1 MLAWM
6 LVSPAL
12 NVAPAAVRSLH
23 HRMAPPAM
31 QMQNDNQAYQSGIM
45 PYTGYNGVNPAS
57 GSMSSMMQGRYSQYP
72 SNDYYNQPM
81 YDQGPYQGQYQQ
93 QYGFNQQRRD
103 GQYSMGG
110 MGGGYGNY
118 YGGGRY
124 QQQYGF
130 NQQRRG
136 MQYGMGNGYG
146 DGGYGGYG
154 GGYYGGG
161 YNNQMNYLPGY
172 NQYPSQYGRGYNN
185 YYDYDDYDDYGR
197 QYPSRYGLAPSAEPE
212 PSSPRTRT
220 RALRPLSLLAPDRK
234 RKAAS
239 YPHTAARLPPP
250 TPPPPPLAGPQPA
263 RRQPDGWQG
272 RQPARRR
279 ARRGVTPRAGPLVVQ
294 LRLVQ
299 PRAVPAAVRRH
310 ARPPPSPHTT
320 RALLLALAQ
329 PQTLTLTLTLIEARP

>member
-1 MLAWM
+1 MLPWV

-146 DGGYGGYG
+146 DGGYGGGYG
-154 GGYYGGG
+154 GGYYGGGGGG

-185 YYDYDDYDDYGR
+185 YYDYDSYDYYDYEYYDYCWYDYCH
-197 QYPSRYGLAPSAEPE
+197 QC
-212 PSSPRTRT
+212 
-220 RALRPLSLLAPDRK
+220 
-234 RKAAS
+234 
-239 YPHTAARLPPP
+239 
-250 TPPPPPLAGPQPA
+250 
-263 RRQPDGWQG
+263 
-272 RQPARRR
+272 
-279 ARRGVTPRAGPLVVQ
+279 
-294 LRLVQ
+294 
-299 PRAVPAAVRRH
+299 
-310 ARPPPSPHTT
+310 
-320 RALLLALAQ
+320 LLLHIAG
-329 PQTLTLTLTLIEARP
+329 TDT